1 MLAGTLRFT
10 DLDDF
15 ELGHSNLELAMTA
28 AHEAEAGELGAFVLG
43 CMGFHARYSGKRK
56 EAVDLID
63 QARHVAARVASPLTR
78 AGLPPW
84 PPRSM
89 PSPGTLRPP

>member
-1 MLAGTLRFT
+1 MLAGTLRFM

-43 CMGFHARYSGKRK
+43 CMASMPAIAANARR
-56 EAVDLID
+56 
-63 QARHVAARVASPLTR
+63 PLTSSTR
-78 AGLPPW
+78 PAMSPPGW
-84 PPRSM
+84 RV
-89 PSPGTLRPP
+89 R